1 MAREVTTRLLA
12 EDEYPHWSTLVAN
25 SPDGSIYSLPDYLDT
40 LCAATGGRYRILV
53 AERDAHIVGGIAL
66 YERSSRL
73 GRYVSPRL
81 LLYYNGFVLLPHDTT
96 YPSHRAA
103 RQLQTLAALEQALSG
118 LGHAQLR
125 IKSRSTLAD
134 MRVFQS
140 QGWSAEPGYSYV
152 VDISDLALAWARMD
166 KNLRRLVARCKEQG
180 LTVTA
185 DDDFDA
191 FHRLHVQTHD
201 RKRAPVYLPRDAFR
215 VFIDQ
220 LRAKQ
225 LCRLY
230 HARLPD
236 GRVVASQLVLLG
248 PHPVSH
254 SVCAASDA
262 EFLTLGASAF
272 LRWQVFED
280 LARAGYQAND
290 LTDAALNPVTHFKSQ
305 LGGDLALSLMVA
317 RPASVSWRIGEL
329 AASLPMRMK
338 RRMLRIVR
346 PATREPA

>member
-1 MAREVTTRLLA
+1 M
-12 EDEYPHWSTLVAN
+12 
-25 SPDGSIYSLPDYLDT
+25 
-40 LCAATGGRYRILV
+40 
-53 AERDAHIVGGIAL
+53 
-66 YERSSRL
+66 
-73 GRYVSPRL
+73 
-81 LLYYNGFVLLPHDTT
+81 
-96 YPSHRAA
+96 
-103 RQLQTLAALEQALSG
+103 
-118 LGHAQLR
+118 
-125 IKSRSTLAD
+125 
-134 MRVFQS
+134 
-140 QGWSAEPGYSYV
+140 
-152 VDISDLALAWARMD
+152 
-166 KNLRRLVARCKEQG
+166 VARCKEQG